1 MTVYTGALTE
11 FLGAASGSA
20 AATAIGKLIDGKAE
34 DPAAGVVE
42 RAELEDERKGRIK
55 FVVAGVVAL
64 ALALAL
70 FRRRGA

>member
-1 MTVYTGALTE
+1 MYAEALTE

-20 AATAIGKLIDGKAE
+20 AASAIGKLVEGNDA
-34 DPAAGVVE
+34 DPTAGVVE

-64 ALALAL
+64 ALAFAL
-70 FRRRGA
+70 FRSRRT